1 MVKKSASVMTK
12 EPLPSRTK
20 NKPLLLTAEPYA
32 TFCPDLV
39 LFPAVRSP
47 LPVSDKTVASS
58 FVSTTD
64 TCYPKCMD
72 TEKNE
77 LLIEAS
83 IQSPLAATTDTESA
97 LCQVE
102 PEQTIDLEE
111 LGLDVA
117 SQTEQQRGESI
128 IVDYEDS
135 DGDRVELRDK
145 ASTCTPSACGPL
157 TSSVAAA
164 DDWNS
169 GRGAR
174 RRSRCSRSE
183 TVSMQKKCL
192 LYQQEAVEVPE
203 ADAEE
208 ESRCSKV
215 LKLCMCE
222 VKLHRSLESCWLV
235 SSGQV
240 YDVTG
245 LVIAHPGGVRSI
257 LRKAGGPDCA
267 RDMKFHTKSARKM
280 MEKCF
285 IGKLEQCGEDVD
297 CAGDAN
303 CNVM

>member
-1 MVKKSASVMTK
+1 MNASVMTDD
-12 EPLPSRTK
+12 PPPFCTK
-20 NKPLLLTAEPYA
+20 NKPPLLTAEPHA
-32 TFCPDLV
+32 TFRPDLV

-47 LPVSDKTVASS
+47 LPVSDKTVAST

-77 LLIEAS
+77 LFIEAS
-83 IQSPLAATTDTESA
+83 IQSPKAATTDTESTT
-97 LCQVE
+97 CQVE

-117 SQTEQQRGESI
+117 VQTGQQQGESI

-145 ASTCTPSACGPL
+145 ASACTPSACGPL

-169 GRGAR
+169 SRGGAR
-174 RRSRCSRSE
+174 RRSRCSSSE
-183 TVSMQKKCL
+183 MTVSMQKTCL
-192 LYQQEAVEVPE
+192 LYQQEDVEVSE

-297 CAGDAN
+297 CGGDAN